1 MQIVN
6 LIKFIDYQYPIDLLL
21 ELSNDNYLMAT
32 QFSNKS
38 VKIWSNNLT
47 ESFFINLNSTK
58 TRISS
63 MIQMNNLLLI
73 GTCDSNIQIFDMTYL
88 NETTTATKVIQ
99 TTTNNNNNN
108 KGCVNA
114 LSLINFEQDTYLVT
128 STTSDTILQFWDSNL
143 INIDNLTTQHT
154 NTITN
159 LAFNPNSSLLATS
172 SNDFDQSMII
182 IWNVDSY
189 QSNKTAF
196 MKECSTC
203 FVQTL
208 TLLPNGNIVSGSI
221 DGSLHVLNQ
230 NSLSLN
236 QTLNNNNYAY
246 VLSLITL
253 KNEMFAVGYGLQSV
267 GFYIEIYNS
276 TSLELITTLN
286 ETGKVFA
293 LAMLQNGNLVSASSD
308 EENGNYMIKIWNM
321 ITFIEI
327 ANWQAHSGSIFSLK
341 ILPNGNIISGSI
353 DFTIKIWDSENLEL
367 MKILKVSNTVYSLL
381 VLTDGNLATGIS
393 STLSFW
399 NMTTFETITNI
410 DSHANSINTLS
421 LLYHDDDDGDTIL
434 SGSKDKTIK
443 LWKNYVL
450 INTLNAI
457 DSVYSILVL
466 NDLNFLT
473 GIKNNTIQQ
482 WKKNNNVSKINS
494 LTTLK
499 SLDRISTVSFLNANY
514 LASGCQNGKIII
526 WDLLQF
532 NLYKTLNGH
541 LNAVTSLINL
551 PNLKFA
557 SGSTDRTILI
567 WDIQNSFQYNYNLT
581 CHLGGINSL
590 AYLNKQKLLVSSS
603 KDVTSI
609 IWNVNNDL
617 ILKYKLTNY
626 NSSLSVQDVTE
637 LDDGTLLSC
646 SDDLL
651 ITNWNYVSNSSFSF
665 KTTHK
670 DYVYSILKIIN
681 TSLIATGSKDLTIKL
696 WNQSYLVSTLYG
708 HLKPVISLLA
718 LPYYSDQA
726 IPVLASGS
734 CDTTIKTW
742 NLTSYS
748 LIHTLNAHTGCVNS
762 LALYG
767 SKIMLSGSSDMK
779 IIVWNIINNF
789 EIITYLTGHSNA
801 INSIDTYENR
811 LIASGSQDN
820 TIKIWSIAYN
830 NVKTLINHTDIV
842 YGLATLKNGNLVSAS
857 QDNTIKIWDKN
868 TFELL
873 YTLAGHEG
881 NVYTLTVL
889 NNGLLV
895 SGSFDKTIK
904 VWNNTDLIK
913 TITDHTSEVLGLAVL
928 ENGNFVSC
936 SSDYTIRIWD
946 TNTFDN
952 LNWKVY
958 NYGVSI
964 YCLTGLQNDSGIAY
978 GDYMGSIYILDSNSL
993 DITHSIA
1000 NAHRNVIFTL
1010 TFLQY
1015 NGNLVSGSADK
1026 LIKIWNK
1033 ITFNLVITL
1042 VGHDS
1047 FINSIVSMNPNLLLS
1062 TSNDNTIKIWNT
1074 DTGNLIE
1081 TCKGHSD
1088 IVNNVVVLDN
1098 DISSFASSSN
1108 DYTIKIWNKSDFQ
1121 NIANLTGHLGSVDSV
1136 KFLNYGLMASGSL
1149 DKSIKLWETIT
1160 FKNIATKYNAH
1171 SRGINS
1177 LKTILKSNKNY
1188 LISSSSDK
1196 TIKIWDTDLYLNISK
1211 LF

>member
-1 MQIVN
+1 
-6 LIKFIDYQYPIDLLL
+6 
-21 ELSNDNYLMAT
+21 MAT

-47 ESFFINLNSTK
+47 ESFFINLNST
-58 TRISS
+58 RISS
-63 MIQMNNLLLI
+63 MIQMNNLILI

-88 NETTTATKVIQ
+88 NETTTAIKVIQ
-99 TTTNNNNNN
+99 TTKNNNNN

-114 LSLINFEQDTYLVT
+114 LSLINFEQDIYLVT
-128 STTSDTILQFWDSNL
+128 STTSDTILEFWDSNL

-159 LAFNPNSSLLATS
+159 LAFNPNSSLLASS
-172 SNDFDQSMII
+172 SNDLDQSIII

-196 MKECSTC
+196 MKDCSTC
-203 FVQTL
+203 FVQTM

-221 DGSLHVLNQ
+221 DGSLYVLNQ

-286 ETGKVFA
+286 ETGIVFD

-308 EENGNYMIKIWNM
+308 EKNGNYMIKIWNM

-327 ANWQAHSGSIFSLK
+327 VNCQAHSGSIFSLK

-353 DFTIKIWDSENLEL
+353 DLTIKIWDSENLEL
-367 MKILKVSNTVYSLL
+367 IKILKVSNTVFSLL
-381 VLTDGNLATGIS
+381 VLTDGNLAAGIF

-421 LLYHDDDDGDTIL
+421 LLYHHDDGDTIL

-443 LWKNYVL
+443 IWKNYVL

-457 DSVYSILVL
+457 DSVYSILIL
-466 NDLNFLT
+466 NDLEFLT
-473 GIKNNTIQQ
+473 GLKNNTIQQ
-482 WKKNNNVSKINS
+482 WERNKNISKINS

-499 SLDRISTVSFLNANY
+499 SSDRILTVSFLSANY
-514 LASGCQNGKIII
+514 LANGCQNGKIII

-557 SGSTDRTILI
+557 SGSIDKTILI

-581 CHLGGINSL
+581 SHLGGINSL
-590 AYLNKQKLLVSSS
+590 TYLNKQKLLVSSA
-603 KDVTSI
+603 KDATSI

-617 ILKYKLTNY
+617 ILKYQLTNY
-626 NSSLSVQDVTE
+626 INSSLSVQDVIE

-646 SDDLL
+646 SDDLS

-665 KTTHK
+665 KTSHK
-670 DYVYSILKIIN
+670 DYIYSILKIKN
-681 TSLIATGSKDLTIKL
+681 TNLIATGSKDLTIKL
-696 WNQSYLVSTLYG
+696 WNQSHLLSTLYG

-718 LPYYSDQA
+718 FPFYSDQA

-734 CDTTIKTW
+734 CDTTIKIW
-742 NLTSYS
+742 NLTSFS
-748 LIHTLNAHTGCVNS
+748 LIHTLIAHTGCVNS

-779 IIVWNIINNF
+779 IIVWNITNNNF
-789 EIITYLTGHSNA
+789 EIITYLIGHSNA

-820 TIKIWSIAYN
+820 TVKIWSIAYN

-842 YGLATLKNGNLVSAS
+842 YGLVTLKNGNLASAS

-873 YTLAGHEG
+873 DTLTGHEG
-881 NVYTLTVL
+881 IVYTLIVL

-895 SGSFDKTIK
+895 SGSFDNTIK
-904 VWNNTDLIK
+904 IWNNTDIIE
-913 TITDHTSEVLGLAVL
+913 TITDHTSPVLGLSVL
-928 ENGNFVSC
+928 ENGNLVSC
-936 SSDYTIRIWD
+936 SWDYTIRLWD
-946 TNTFDN
+946 TDTFDN

-964 YCLTGLQNDSGIAY
+964 YCVTGLQNDSGIAY
-978 GDYMGSIYILDSNSL
+978 GDHLGGIYILDSNSL
-993 DITHSIA
+993 DITHSIT
-1000 NAHRNVIFTL
+1000 NAHRNIIFTL
-1010 TFLQY
+1010 TILQN

-1026 LIKIWNK
+1026 IIKIWNK
-1033 ITFNLVITL
+1033 ITFNLLITL

-1047 FINSIVSMNPNLLLS
+1047 FINNIVSMNPNLLLS

-1108 DYTIKIWNKSDFQ
+1108 DYTIKIWNKFDFQ
-1121 NIANLTGHLGSVDSV
+1121 NVANLTGHLGSVNSV

-1160 FKNIATKYNAH
+1160 FKNIATRYNAH
-1171 SRGINS
+1171 SKGINS
-1177 LKTILKSNKNY
+1177 LKTTLKSNKNY
-1188 LISSSSDK
+1188 LISSSPDK